1 MHDQAYM
8 LRSKKLWLT
17 AFAGWVLVGF
27 TGTAAALGLGQPVSR
42 AVLGEPL
49 SVTVPVRLNPG
60 EELDN
65 ECVAADVFYGDDK
78 LGSAAVDVNMS
89 SAGAGQRMVRIKTN
103 SRVNEPVF
111 TVYLV
116 VGCQTKVTRKFV
128 GFADPPGMDV
138 QPAQVVAAEV
148 PPEKIASPV
157 TSSSSAGASKAEP
170 VSHADVKSAA
180 LPSLSVSGQMAGQT
194 SGRPRSDKAA
204 RAPSRSNASNL
215 DTAAQSS
222 VKPAAPP
229 ASLVNANAQP
239 KQATSRRPTHST
251 QATKWSSKLDDR
263 ASQPDGSRLELD
275 PAAADALVEPRL
287 AMTGGMVLPE
297 GGMDSPELQERRAAA
312 AALWAA
318 MNASPEQL
326 ARDRQRMVDLE
337 ARLARLQLDAAAAS
351 KKLQDMESRVREAEE
366 GRFKHPLVYALAGA
380 CLLLAGALAWI
391 FIRQR
396 GPNAGSTSD
405 WWRGQAGDSASSS
418 VEPSLATDG
427 ADLAHEAADAYNT
440 QPGALLAS
448 PETASHERVGAFS
461 AELPG
466 MAATVSSP
474 QPSHL
479 PTAAHA
485 MLAAGAVRKDDLSST
500 QPISIRQQEP
510 VREMSVEEL
519 IDLEQQ
525 AEFFVVLGQDQAA
538 TELLESHVQSSK
550 GATPLP
556 YLKLLE
562 IYKRLGQRD
571 DYERVQ
577 QAFNERFNAYAPS
590 WESDLQQGHALQDYP
605 GVVERLQALWSQPRK
620 AMEVL
625 QHSLTRPDDTV
636 ETFDLPAYRELLM
649 LYSVARDLSDRQ
661 TDELVQ
667 VDIDVPDLE
676 LPADEASDTV
686 VAPLTATRPIKA
698 EPKVLPAL
706 SVDFSLDDVPG
717 TPVVSATAP
726 APLQPASTTPPR
738 DDLGPIEFIVV
749 PDDPA
754 PPQA

>member
-1 MHDQAYM
+1 MHDRAYM
-8 LRSKKLWLT
+8 LRSKKLCLT
-17 AFAGWVLVGF
+17 ALAGWVLVSF
-27 TGTAAALGLGQPVSR
+27 AGTAAALGLGQPVSR

-60 EELDN
+60 EDLDN

-89 SAGAGQRMVRIKTN
+89 PAGAGQRMVRIKTS

-148 PPEKIASPV
+148 PPEKPAAPGAGDASQGAPKSAPVSPV
-157 TSSSSAGASKAEP
+157 
-170 VSHADVKSAA
+170 DIKSAA
-180 LPSLSVSGQMAGQT
+180 LPSLSVSGQAAGQGG
-194 SGRPRSDKAA
+194 GRS
-204 RAPSRSNASNL
+204 RADQPAPRSNASRQAMGASSTRKPAVSPSSLANAEGQPRP
-215 DTAAQSS
+215 TKSSKAPHAAQ
-222 VKPAAPP
+222 AA
-229 ASLVNANAQP
+229 
-239 KQATSRRPTHST
+239 
-251 QATKWSSKLDDR
+251 KWSSKLDDR
-263 ASQPDGSRLELD
+263 ASRSDGSRLELD
-275 PAAADALVEPRL
+275 PAAADALVEPQL

-366 GRFKHPLVYALAGA
+366 GRFKHPLVYALAGV

-391 FIRQR
+391 FMRQR
-396 GPNAGSTSD
+396 GPHSGSSGD
-405 WWRGQAGDSASSS
+405 WWRGQAVDTASSS
-418 VEPSLATDG
+418 VEPSLGSDGTDLHD
-427 ADLAHEAADAYNT
+427 DLVDAYNT

-448 PETASHERVGAFS
+448 PELAGHGGEGR
-461 AELPG
+461 P
-466 MAATVSSP
+466 
-474 QPSHL
+474 
-479 PTAAHA
+479 
-485 MLAAGAVRKDDLSST
+485 AAGAPGVVGGNTAPASHFSAAAQGAFAAGGVGGKDDLSST
-500 QPISIRQQEP
+500 QPVSIRLHEP

-525 AEFFVVLGQDQAA
+525 AEFFVVLGQDHAA

-562 IYKRLGQRD
+562 IYQRLGQRD

-577 QAFNERFNAYAPS
+577 QAFNQRFNAYAPS

-605 GVVERLQALWSQPRK
+605 GVVERLQALWSQPRR

-676 LPADEASDTV
+676 IPTHEASDTV
-686 VAPLTATRPIKA
+686 VAPLTATRPVKA

-717 TPVVSATAP
+717 AP
-726 APLQPASTTPPR
+726 ALSAAPVAATSAVPASTTPPR
-738 DDLGPIEFIVV
+738 DDLGPIEFVVV
-749 PDDPA
+749 PDEPS
-754 PPQA
+754 PPKT

>member
-1 MHDQAYM
+1 MRDQTYI

-17 AFAGWVLVGF
+17 ALAGWVLVNF

-49 SVTVPVRLNPG
+49 SVTVPVRLNAG
-60 EELDN
+60 EELGD

-78 LGSAAVDVNMS
+78 LGSSAVDVNMS
-89 SAGAGQRMVRIKTN
+89 AAGANQRMVRIKTN

-116 VGCQTKVTRKFV
+116 VGCQTKITRKFV
-128 GFADPPGMDV
+128 GFADPPGMDI
-138 QPAQVVAAEV
+138 QPAQVVAAEI
-148 PPEKIASPV
+148 PPEKSPAAAS
-157 TSSSSAGASKAEP
+157 ADASRTAP
-170 VSHADVKSAA
+170 VSQSGVKTTA
-180 LPSLSVSGQMAGQT
+180 LPAIRGAGQAAARPVA
-194 SGRPRSDKAA
+194 SASVRPRPVSANVKPVVPSVLPSAEALTRQARERQPDAKAT
-204 RAPSRSNASNL
+204 RAPQ
-215 DTAAQSS
+215 AA
-222 VKPAAPP
+222 
-229 ASLVNANAQP
+229 
-239 KQATSRRPTHST
+239 
-251 QATKWSSKLDDR
+251 KWSAKLDDR
-263 ASQPDGSRLELD
+263 ATPQADGSRLELD

-287 AMTGGMVLPE
+287 AMTGGMALPE
-297 GGMDSPELQERRAAA
+297 GSMDAPELQERRAAA

-326 ARDRQRMVDLE
+326 ARDRQRMVELE
-337 ARLARLQLDAAAAS
+337 SRLARLQLDAAAAS
-351 KKLQDMESRVREAEE
+351 KKLQDMEMRVREAEE
-366 GRFKHPLVYALAGA
+366 GRFNHPLIYALAGA
-380 CLLLAGALAWI
+380 CALFAGALAWI
-391 FIRQR
+391 FLRQR
-396 GPNAGSTSD
+396 GQHTGTSND
-405 WWRGQAGDSASSS
+405 WWRGQVSETEQTAF

-427 ADLAHEAADAYNT
+427 SNLEDEAADAYNT

-448 PETASHERVGAFS
+448 VDLDDHLGGDQATFPRAPTGHASATFAQAGSHIDSVQHALHQPAFGA
-461 AELPG
+461 
-466 MAATVSSP
+466 SSRDD
-474 QPSHL
+474 
-479 PTAAHA
+479 
-485 MLAAGAVRKDDLSST
+485 MGAT
-500 QPISIRQQEP
+500 QPISLKQHEP

-525 AEFFVVLGQDQAA
+525 AEFFVVLGQDHAA

-550 GATPLP
+550 GASPLP

-562 IYKRLGQRD
+562 IYQRLGQRD

-577 QAFNERFNAYAPS
+577 QAFNQRFNAYAPS
-590 WESDLQQGHALQDYP
+590 WESDLQQGHSLQDYP

-661 TDELVQ
+661 TDELIQ
-667 VDIDVPDLE
+667 VDIDVPDMH
-676 LPADEASDTV
+676 DDVDDASDTV

-706 SVDFSLDDVPG
+706 SVDFSLDDDEPSVPSMSS
-717 TPVVSATAP
+717 PVNTH
-726 APLQPASTTPPR
+726 LSTTTSHR
-738 DDLGPIEFIVV
+738 DDLGPIEFVVV
-749 PDDPA
+749 PDEPNQPKA
-754 PPQA
+754 